1 MMSFTILKLVFNCTR
16 MAIDNIEEGVTMASW
31 SDWLK
36 GWRNI
41 SDETSTDEYE
51 PITDTLEVLGE
62 EEEFEVLRI
71 SKFHPK
77 YDGNKQYIET
87 TIREFNDNKA
97 KFSRLTMYLGIGRLI
112 TFKHKPVFV
121 LEPGADAIKYVA
133 HLEGVSMNNLV
144 NAMRKGQLGRKV
156 RSEDRLALKN
166 SVAQQEAE
174 MRALEERALEL
185 EREKAIVMEELAHSR
200 KEVDQAKKAEEE
212 ARKAQ
217 VRMIETVIQQNSA
230 DKTQDGNA
238 LTSGTRASPIGKAI
252 TTGFKPTTN
261 GPVPGSA
268 CSNE

>member
-1 MMSFTILKLVFNCTR
+1 MSFTILRLFYAYHTMVIVDIKG
-16 MAIDNIEEGVTMASW
+16 GVTMASW

-41 SDETSTDEYE
+41 SDESSTDEYE
-51 PITDTLEVLGE
+51 SITDTLEVLGE
-62 EEEFEVLRI
+62 DEEFEVLRI

-133 HLEGVSMNNLV
+133 HLERVSINNLV
-144 NAMRKGQLGRKV
+144 TAMRRGQLGRKV

-166 SVAQQEAE
+166 SIAQQEAE

-185 EREKAIVMEELAHSR
+185 EREKATVMEELAHLR
-200 KEVDQAKKAEEE
+200 KKLDQAKKAEDE
-212 ARKAQ
+212 AREAQ
-217 VRMIETVIQQNSA
+217 VRMIETVIQQNNA
-230 DKTQDGNA
+230 GKTQDETVP
-238 LTSGTRASPIGKAI
+238 TSGTRASPLGKAI
-252 TTGFKPTTN
+252 STGFKPTTN
-261 GPVPGSA
+261 GPMPGSA